1 MQGVPLEPLLL
12 LTQEEVE
19 RHEAA
24 SAVQAASRSKAE
36 RQSKGSVQEQ
46 LEARRRAEEEAALR
60 GQEAS
65 LEAARPK
72 GPSLAEM
79 SAEVGGD
86 VGGYRH
92 AETIARDPPD
102 AQALGGWRLPLR
114 LGAEQVARL
123 VARQAIELDILGLPP
138 AVSTE

>member
-24 SAVQAASRSKAE
+24 SAVQAASRGRAE

-60 GQEAS
+60 GQAAS
-65 LEAARPK
+65 RHPNPNPK
-72 GPSLAEM
+72 PSP
-79 SAEVGGD
+79 
-86 VGGYRH
+86 
-92 AETIARDPPD
+92 DPSPT
-102 AQALGGWRLPLR
+102 PL
-114 LGAEQVARL
+114 
-123 VARQAIELDILGLPP
+123 
-138 AVSTE
+138 S